1 MRDGFDEGIG
11 FGLSEEEKNDL
22 EELMRAARR
31 PPGEGL
37 RRRSPDELQDRV
49 DQLEDQARMLAGIVL
64 ELDERINLLY
74 RIIRLCYQ
82 KNELMGG
89 RPRWPDPAG
98 HPDRRY

>member
-1 MRDGFDEGIG
+1 MDEFSNRVS

-22 EELMRAARR
+22 EELIRASQQSSEAEL
-31 PPGEGL
+31 G
-37 RRRSPDELQDRV
+37 RSSPEELCSRIHELGDQTRV
-49 DQLEDQARMLAGIVL
+49 LANVVL

-82 KNELMGG
+82 KTELLGE
-89 RPRWPDPAG
+89 RSRWSQAG